1 MAIARFKP
9 PKDWE
14 DWATL
19 VLGLWSAASPWVL
32 PLSDAIAVQ
41 NLVAVGFLVI
51 VGEVYTFYTPRIWE
65 EWINIVL
72 GAWLVVSSWALGI
85 SDSRAITNT
94 IIVGLLLIAVGCY
107 EMWQERMERQR
118 NHHES

>member
-1 MAIARFKP
+1 MAIARFSP
-9 PKDWE
+9 PEDWE

-32 PLSDAIAVQ
+32 QLSDAAAIG
-41 NLVAVGFLVI
+41 NMVAVGFLVVI
-51 VGEVYTFYTPRIWE
+51 GEIYTFYTPRIWE

-72 GAWLVVSSWALGI
+72 GAWLFISSWVLGI
-85 SDSRAITNT
+85 SDSRATTNA

-118 NHHES
+118 SRHEG

>member
-1 MAIARFKP
+1 MAIARFSP
-9 PKDWE
+9 PEDWE

-32 PLSDAIAVQ
+32 QLSDAAAME

-51 VGEVYTFYTPRIWE
+51 IGEIYTFYTPRIWE

-72 GAWLVVSSWALGI
+72 GAWLVVSSWMLGI
-85 SDSRAITNT
+85 SDPRAIIDA
-94 IIVGLLLIAVGCY
+94 IIVGLLLMAVGCY
-107 EMWQERMERQR
+107 EMWQERMERR
-118 NHHES
+118 RSHHEG